1 MSKTVDELM
10 RLHLDACNA
19 WTEVAQHSDGF
30 EAATTA
36 DAALR
41 SALEAVAKDAE
52 LLDYLDARNARKNQ
66 QNGTTYGW
74 RLTEN
79 HNRIALEDHYFP
91 QISAREA
98 IDAAM
103 QQAPE
108 QEAPE

>member
-10 RLHLDACNA
+10 RLHLGACNA

-30 EAATTA
+30 EAANTA

-41 SALEAVAKDAE
+41 SALEAVVEDAE
-52 LLDYLDARNARKNQ
+52 RLDALQSAKGHNQWIVAQGPGSFTVSLLRRGIASFATRK
-66 QNGTTYGW
+66 T
-74 RLTEN
+74 
-79 HNRIALEDHYFP
+79 I
-91 QISAREA
+91 REA

-108 QEAPE
+108 QEG